1 MFLPPRS
8 PFGLIQEDL
17 WPDKWKIL
25 VSCVMLN
32 CTSRK
37 QVEKI
42 LPEFFMRWPDA
53 ASIVAATEA
62 DLQSVIYP
70 LGFKNRRSSLLKKLA
85 SSYLEEWQDV
95 RSLPGVG
102 EYGSRAWEIFC
113 KNDMGDVAP
122 KDHALTKYWHWRIK
136 HDKKKN
142 DGATREDREKSA
154 AAEEGESRSVKAA

>member
-1 MFLPPRS
+1 MSPPPRS
-8 PFGLIQEDL
+8 PFSLIQEDL

-37 QVEKI
+37 QVEKV
-42 LPEFFMRWPDA
+42 LPEFFSRWPN
-53 ASIVAATEA
+53 AATIIDASEA

-70 LGFKNRRSSLLKKLA
+70 LGFKTRRSGLLKKLA

-95 RSLPGVG
+95 RSLPGIG

-122 KDHALTKYWHWRIK
+122 KDHALTKYWHWRTK

-142 DGATREDREKSA
+142 DGATREDREKSTS
-154 AAEEGESRSVKAA
+154 AEEGEGRSIEAA